1 MTTMI
6 ERMAMAIYAKNAAAA
21 LGRQPWTKAQEA
33 TKESVRGLARAA
45 LEEMREPNDEMLDKM
60 NDVWVDAGEVSI
72 NVCFG
77 DLKELF
83 AVGIDA
89 ALKEGRI

>member
-1 MTTMI
+1 MTDMVT
-6 ERMAMAIYAKNAAAA
+6 RVARALWNAAKVGEFDA
-21 LGRQPWTKAQEA
+21 QPESTKSLYLHGARSAIEA
-33 TKESVRGLARAA
+33 
-45 LEEMREPNDEMLDKM
+45 MREPNDEMLDKM

-72 NVCFG
+72 NVCFA

-89 ALKEGRI
+89 ALKENEEKA